1 MTTAVPTRGA
11 AMPRSQIRRSP
22 AGPIARY
29 LAIAVLTVLVLGP
42 LYWITSS
49 AFKGRQE
56 ILQTTPTPVPLAPTV
71 ENFQDLFTTTDFP
84 AFLGN
89 SLVVAAF
96 TVLFSTLVSLAGAY
110 GLYRLR
116 VPGSNKIAAA
126 VLLSYMVPGTLL
138 LVPLYQV
145 FSRLEL
151 IDTRNAVVLVNVAL
165 TAPFCTWLLRGFFMA
180 VPEDLDEAAAMDGAG
195 PVRTMLQIVLP
206 LVAPGV
212 ATVAVYSF
220 IFSWTEFVF
229 ASQLLISD
237 DLTTLPI
244 GLSNIMGQYT
254 INWGLLMAGTVC
266 TVLPA
271 IIPFLFVGKYFVGGL
286 TAGAS
291 R

>member
-1 MTTAVPTRGA
+1 VTTTAA
-11 AMPRSQIRRSP
+11 ARRSL
-22 AGPIARY
+22 AGPAVRY
-29 LAIAVLTVLVLGP
+29 LAIVVLTVLVLGP
-42 LYWITSS
+42 LYWVTSS

-56 ILQTTPTPVPLAPTV
+56 ILQPAPTLV
-71 ENFQDLFTTTDFP
+71 PVAPTAENFQELFTATDFP
-84 AFLGN
+84 GFLGN
-89 SLVVAAF
+89 SVVVALW
-96 TVLFSTLVSLAGAY
+96 TVFFSTLVSLAGAY

-116 VPGSNKIAAA
+116 VPGHHGIAGA

-165 TAPFCTWLLRGFFMA
+165 TAPFCTWLLRGFFEA
-180 VPEDLDEAAAMDGAG
+180 VPDDLDEAAAVDGAG

-206 LVAPGV
+206 LVAPGI

-254 INWGLLMAGTVC
+254 VNWGLLMAGTVC
-266 TVLPA
+266 TALPA
-271 IIPFLFVGKYFVGGL
+271 IIPFLFVGRYFVGGL

>member
-1 MTTAVPTRGA
+1 MTTTGPARHPA
-11 AMPRSQIRRSP
+11 RRSLAGP
-22 AGPIARY
+22 AGRY

-56 ILQTTPTPVPLAPTV
+56 ILQTTPTLVPHAPTV
-71 ENFQDLFTTTDFP
+71 ENFQDLFTATDFP
-84 AFLGN
+84 GFLWN

-96 TVLFSTLVSLAGAY
+96 TVVFSTLVSLAGAY

-116 VPGSNKIAAA
+116 VPGNNKIAGA

-165 TAPFCTWLLRGFFMA
+165 TAPFCTWLLRGFFLA
-180 VPEDLDEAAAMDGAG
+180 VPEELDEAAAMDGAG
-195 PVRTMLQIVLP
+195 PIRTMLQIVLP
-206 LVAPGV
+206 LVGPGI

-229 ASQLLISD
+229 ASQLLISV

-271 IIPFLFVGKYFVGGL
+271 IIPFLFVGRYFVGGL

>member
-1 MTTAVPTRGA
+1 MTTGPARPPA
-11 AMPRSQIRRSP
+11 RRSLVGS
-22 AGPIARY
+22 AGRY
-29 LAIAVLTVLVLGP
+29 LAIAVLTILVLGP

-56 ILQTTPTPVPLAPTV
+56 ILQTTPTLVPLAPTV
-71 ENFQDLFTTTDFP
+71 ENFQDLFTSTDFP
-84 AFLGN
+84 GFLWN
-89 SLVVAAF
+89 SLVVAAL
-96 TVLFSTLVSLAGAY
+96 TVVFSTLVSVAGAY

-116 VPGSNKIAAA
+116 VPGNNKIAGA

-145 FSRLEL
+145 FSHLEL

-165 TAPFCTWLLRGFFMA
+165 TAPFCTWLLRGFFLA
-180 VPEDLDEAAAMDGAG
+180 VPEELDEAAAMDGAG

-206 LVAPGV
+206 LVAPGI

-271 IIPFLFVGKYFVGGL
+271 IIPFLFVGRYFVGGL
-286 TAGAS
+286 TAGAG

>member
-1 MTTAVPTRGA
+1 MTTGVERRPA
-11 AMPRSQIRRSP
+11 RRSP
-22 AGPIARY
+22 AGPAGRY

-56 ILQTTPTPVPLAPTV
+56 ILQSTPTLVPLAPTV
-71 ENFQDLFTTTDFP
+71 ENFQDLFTATDFP
-84 AFLGN
+84 GFLWN
-89 SLVVAAF
+89 SLVVAVL
-96 TVLFSTLVSLAGAY
+96 TVVFSTLVSVAGAY

-116 VPGSNKIAAA
+116 VPGGGKIAGA

-145 FSRLEL
+145 FSHLEL

-165 TAPFCTWLLRGFFMA
+165 TAPFCTWLLRGFFLA
-180 VPEDLDEAAAMDGAG
+180 VPEELDEAAAMDGAG

-206 LVAPGV
+206 LVAPGI

-271 IIPFLFVGKYFVGGL
+271 IIPFLFVGRYFVGGL
-286 TAGAS
+286 TAGAG

>member
-1 MTTAVPTRGA
+1 MTTTGPTRHPA
-11 AMPRSQIRRSP
+11 RRSLAGP
-22 AGPIARY
+22 AGRY

-56 ILQTTPTPVPLAPTV
+56 ILQTSPTLVPRAPTV
-71 ENFQDLFTTTDFP
+71 ENFQDLFTATDFP
-84 AFLGN
+84 GFLWN

-96 TVLFSTLVSLAGAY
+96 TVVFSTLVSLAGAY

-116 VPGSNKIAAA
+116 VPGNNTIAGA
-126 VLLSYMVPGTLL
+126 VLLSYMIPGTLL

-165 TAPFCTWLLRGFFMA
+165 TAPFCTWLLRGFFLA
-180 VPEDLDEAAAMDGAG
+180 VPEELDEAAAMDGAG
-195 PVRTMLQIVLP
+195 PIRTMLQIVLP
-206 LVAPGV
+206 LVGPGI

-271 IIPFLFVGKYFVGGL
+271 IIPFLFVGRYFVGGL

>member
-1 MTTAVPTRGA
+1 MTTGVERRPA
-11 AMPRSQIRRSP
+11 RRSP
-22 AGPIARY
+22 AGPAGRY

-56 ILQTTPTPVPLAPTV
+56 ILQSTPTLVPLAPTV
-71 ENFQDLFTTTDFP
+71 ENFQDLFTATDFP
-84 AFLGN
+84 GFLWN
-89 SLVVAAF
+89 SLVVAVL
-96 TVLFSTLVSLAGAY
+96 TVVFSTLVSVAGAY

-116 VPGSNKIAAA
+116 VPGNNKIAGA

-145 FSRLEL
+145 FSHLEL

-165 TAPFCTWLLRGFFMA
+165 TAPFCTWLLRGFFLA
-180 VPEDLDEAAAMDGAG
+180 VPEELDEAAAMDGAG

-206 LVAPGV
+206 LVAPGI

-271 IIPFLFVGKYFVGGL
+271 IIPFLFVGRYFVGGL

>member
-1 MTTAVPTRGA
+1 MTTGVERRPV
-11 AMPRSQIRRSP
+11 RRSLAGP
-22 AGPIARY
+22 AGRY

-56 ILQTTPTPVPLAPTV
+56 ILQTAPTLVPLAPTV
-71 ENFQDLFTTTDFP
+71 ENFQDLFTATDFP
-84 AFLGN
+84 GYLWN
-89 SLVVAAF
+89 SLVVAVL
-96 TVLFSTLVSLAGAY
+96 TVVFSTLVSVAGAY

-116 VPGSNKIAAA
+116 VPGNNKIAGA

-145 FSRLEL
+145 FSHLEL

-165 TAPFCTWLLRGFFMA
+165 TAPFCTWLLRGFFLA
-180 VPEDLDEAAAMDGAG
+180 VPEELDEAAAVDGAG
-195 PVRTMLQIVLP
+195 PVRTMVQIVLP
-206 LVAPGV
+206 LVAPGI

-237 DLTTLPI
+237 ELTTLPI

-271 IIPFLFVGKYFVGGL
+271 IIPFLFVGRYFVGGL
-286 TAGAS
+286 TAGAG

>member
-1 MTTAVPTRGA
+1 MSTVPTR
-11 AMPRSQIRRSP
+11 RSL
-22 AGPIARY
+22 AGPAARY
-29 LAIAVLTVLVLGP
+29 LAIAVITVLVLGP

-56 ILQTTPTPVPLAPTV
+56 ILRSAPTPVPLAPTV
-71 ENFQDLFTTTDFP
+71 ENFDDLFTATDFP
-84 AFLGN
+84 GFLYN
-89 SLVVAAF
+89 SAVVALL

-116 VPGSNKIAAA
+116 VPGHQKIAGA

-145 FSRLEL
+145 FSHLEL

-165 TAPFCTWLLRGFFMA
+165 TAPFCTWLLRGFLLA
-180 VPEDLDEAAAMDGAG
+180 VPHELDEAAAVDGAG

-206 LVAPGV
+206 LVAPGI

-254 INWGLLMAGTVC
+254 VNWGLLMAGTFC
-266 TVLPA
+266 TALPA
-271 IIPFLFVGKYFVGGL
+271 IIPFLFVGRYFVGGL
-286 TAGAS
+286 TAGAT

>member
-1 MTTAVPTRGA
+1 MTTTVA
-11 AMPRSQIRRSP
+11 ARRSL
-22 AGPIARY
+22 AGPVIRY
-29 LAIAVLTVLVLGP
+29 LTIAALTVLVLGP

-56 ILQTTPTPVPLAPTV
+56 ILQPAPTLVPLAPTV
-71 ENFQDLFTTTDFP
+71 ENFEDLFTTTDFP
-84 AFLGN
+84 GFLWN
-89 SLVVAAF
+89 SVVVALL

-116 VPGSNKIAAA
+116 VPGHNKIAGA

-165 TAPFCTWLLRGFFMA
+165 TAPFCTWLLRGFFLA
-180 VPEDLDEAAAMDGAG
+180 VPDELDEAAAVDGAG

-206 LVAPGV
+206 LVAPGI

-266 TVLPA
+266 TALPA
-271 IIPFLFVGKYFVGGL
+271 IIPFLFVGRYFVGGL
-286 TAGAS
+286 TAGAG

>member
-1 MTTAVPTRGA
+1 MTTTGPARHPA
-11 AMPRSQIRRSP
+11 RRSL
-22 AGPIARY
+22 AGPAARY

-42 LYWITSS
+42 LYWIMSS

-56 ILQTTPTPVPLAPTV
+56 ILQTTPTLVPHAPTA
-71 ENFQDLFTTTDFP
+71 ENFQDLFTATDFP
-84 AFLGN
+84 GFLWN

-96 TVLFSTLVSLAGAY
+96 TVVFSTLVSLAGAY

-116 VPGSNKIAAA
+116 VPGNNKIAGA

-165 TAPFCTWLLRGFFMA
+165 TAPFCTWLLRGFFLA
-180 VPEDLDEAAAMDGAG
+180 VPEELDEAAAMDGAG
-195 PVRTMLQIVLP
+195 PIRTMLQIVLP
-206 LVAPGV
+206 LVGPGI

-271 IIPFLFVGKYFVGGL
+271 IIPFLFVGRYFVGGL
-286 TAGAS
+286 TAGAV

>member
-1 MTTAVPTRGA
+1 MTTTVA
-11 AMPRSQIRRSP
+11 ARRSL
-22 AGPIARY
+22 AGPVIRY
-29 LAIAVLTVLVLGP
+29 LTIAALTVLVLGP

-56 ILQTTPTPVPLAPTV
+56 ILQPAPTLVPLAPTV

-84 AFLGN
+84 GFLWN
-89 SLVVAAF
+89 SVVVALL

-116 VPGSNKIAAA
+116 VPGHNKIAGA

-165 TAPFCTWLLRGFFMA
+165 TAPFCTWLLRGFFLA
-180 VPEDLDEAAAMDGAG
+180 VPDELDEAAAVDGAG

-206 LVAPGV
+206 LVAPGI

-266 TVLPA
+266 TALPA
-271 IIPFLFVGKYFVGGL
+271 IIPFLFVGRYFVGGL
-286 TAGAS
+286 TAGAG

>member
-1 MTTAVPTRGA
+1 MTTGPERPPA
-11 AMPRSQIRRSP
+11 RRSLAGP
-22 AGPIARY
+22 AGRY

-56 ILQTTPTPVPLAPTV
+56 ILQTAPTLVPLAPTV
-71 ENFQDLFTTTDFP
+71 ENFQDLFTATDFP
-84 AFLGN
+84 GYLWN
-89 SLVVAAF
+89 SLVVAVL
-96 TVLFSTLVSLAGAY
+96 TVVFSTLVSVAGAY

-116 VPGSNKIAAA
+116 VPGNNKIAGA

-145 FSRLEL
+145 FSHLEL

-165 TAPFCTWLLRGFFMA
+165 TAPFCTWLLRGFFLA
-180 VPEDLDEAAAMDGAG
+180 VPEELDEAAAVDGAG
-195 PVRTMLQIVLP
+195 PVRTMVQIVLP
-206 LVAPGV
+206 LVAPGI

-271 IIPFLFVGKYFVGGL
+271 IIPFLFVGRYFVGGL
-286 TAGAS
+286 TAGAG

>member
-1 MTTAVPTRGA
+1 MTTTVPA
-11 AMPRSQIRRSP
+11 RRSL
-22 AGPIARY
+22 AGPAVRY
-29 LAIAVLTVLVLGP
+29 ATMAVLTVLVLGP

-56 ILQTTPTPVPLAPTV
+56 ILRSTPTPVPLAPTV
-71 ENFQDLFTTTDFP
+71 ENFRDLFTATDFP
-84 AFLGN
+84 GFLWN
-89 SLVVAAF
+89 SVVVAFF

-116 VPGSNKIAAA
+116 VPGSNKIAGA

-165 TAPFCTWLLRGFFMA
+165 TAPFCTWLLRGFFLA
-180 VPEDLDEAAAMDGAG
+180 VPEDLDEAAAVDGAG

-206 LVAPGV
+206 LVAPGI

-254 INWGLLMAGTVC
+254 VNWGLLMAGTVC
-266 TVLPA
+266 TALPA
-271 IIPFLFVGKYFVGGL
+271 IIPFLVVGRYFVGGL

>member
-1 MTTAVPTRGA
+1 MTTGQERPPA
-11 AMPRSQIRRSP
+11 RRSLAGP
-22 AGPIARY
+22 AGRY

-56 ILQTTPTPVPLAPTV
+56 ILHTTPTFVPLAPTV
-71 ENFQDLFTTTDFP
+71 ENFQDLFTATDFP
-84 AFLGN
+84 GYLWN
-89 SLVVAAF
+89 SLVVAVL
-96 TVLFSTLVSLAGAY
+96 TVVFSTLVSVAGAY

-116 VPGSNKIAAA
+116 VPGNNKIAGA

-145 FSRLEL
+145 FSHLEL

-165 TAPFCTWLLRGFFMA
+165 TAPFCTWLLRGFFLA
-180 VPEDLDEAAAMDGAG
+180 VPEELDEAAAVDGAG
-195 PVRTMLQIVLP
+195 PVRTMVQIVLP
-206 LVAPGV
+206 LVAPGI

-237 DLTTLPI
+237 ELTTLPI

-271 IIPFLFVGKYFVGGL
+271 IIPFLFVGRYFVGGL
-286 TAGAS
+286 TAGAG